1 MGRKVHCTAM
11 RIAVVFDTP
20 YQNAADHDAHVRR
33 MNKELREH
41 PEPEVEYQVGQALL
55 DLGHEV
61 LLVGVR
67 DDLGVMVEQLG
78 EWKPDLVFNLTEAH
92 RGREELD
99 YVVPGV
105 LEAEGYRYTG
115 APPLALLITRNKAL
129 SKKVLAYHGILVPGF
144 ATYRLHDEVGVA
156 PSLRFPL
163 IVKPLQ
169 SDASA
174 GIAQASVVWEVEGL
188 RERVGFI
195 HERFTQPAIAEEFV
209 EGREL
214 YVGVVG
220 PDDDPEILPPT
231 EMVFDKGKTRPEERI
246 ATEAAKWQLA
256 YRERKGIRNVFARRI
271 AKGVKARIDEV
282 CRAAYRALW
291 LHDYARFDLRLTPT
305 GEVWMIEANANPF
318 ISDGHDM
325 ANMAWKAG
333 MDYRA
338 FIDRIV
344 REARRRY
351 GRA

>member
-1 MGRKVHCTAM
+1 M

-20 YQNAADHDAHVRR
+20 YQNAADHEAHVRR
-33 MNKELREH
+33 MTKEMREH
-41 PEPEVEYQVGQALL
+41 PEPEVEYQVGQTLME
-55 DLGHEV
+55 LGHEV
-61 LLVGVR
+61 RLVGVR
-67 DDLGVMVEQLG
+67 NDLRGMIEQLA
-78 EWKPDLVFNLTEAH
+78 EWEPELVFNVTESYH
-92 RGREELD
+92 GQEELD
-99 YVVPGV
+99 YVIPGV
-105 LEAEGYRYTG
+105 LEAERYRYTG
-115 APPLALLITRNKAL
+115 ASPMALLVTRNKAL
-129 SKKVLAYHGILVPGF
+129 SKKILAYHGILVPGF
-144 ATYRLHDEVGVA
+144 VTYRLHEQVDAA
-156 PSLRFPL
+156 PNLRFPL

-188 RERVGFI
+188 RERVDFI
-195 HERFTQPAIAEEFV
+195 HERFSQPAIAEEFV

-220 PDDDPEILPPT
+220 PEDEPEILPPT
-231 EMVFDKGKTRPEERI
+231 EMVFDKRKTKPEERI

-271 AKGVKARIDEV
+271 AKAVRQRIDEV
-282 CRAAYRALW
+282 CRTAYRALW
-291 LHDYARFDLRLTPT
+291 LHDYARFDLRLTPG

-338 FIDRIV
+338 FIGRIV
-344 REARRRY
+344 TEAERRY
-351 GRA
+351 GRS